1 MGKKVHPTSIRLGI
15 NEEWLGHWFSKINKG
30 GLREYKN
37 NLREDL
43 LIRSYLKNALKNA
56 AVERVEIKRSPQQVN
71 IVIHSA
77 RPGLII
83 GKSGRDID
91 KLKKEIGELVFSKKD
106 IGNLVFSEKNINKP
120 FSSKKSIKIDIE
132 EVRKPD
138 THSQLVARSIAE
150 QLEKRFPY
158 RRVMKKTLEKIILDK
173 ELKGVKIRLAG
184 RLNGAE
190 IARCEWLSKG
200 KIPLQTLSA
209 KIDFAQEVA
218 FTTYGT
224 IGIKVWIHKE
234 KSQNISF

>member
-1 MGKKVHPTSIRLGI
+1 MGKKVHPKSIRLGI
-15 NEEWLGHWFSKINKG
+15 NEEWSGQWFNKINKG

-37 NLREDL
+37 NLKEDWK
-43 LIRSYLKNALKNA
+43 IHSYLKDALKNA
-56 AVERVEIKRSPQQVN
+56 AVEKIETKRSPQQLN
-71 IVIHSA
+71 IIIHSA

-91 KLKKEIGELVFSKKD
+91 KLKKEIGELISPKKEASKS
-106 IGNLVFSEKNINKP
+106 V
-120 FSSKKSIKIDIE
+120 SSKKSIKIDIE
-132 EVRKPD
+132 EVRRPE
-138 THSQLVARSIAE
+138 THAQLIARNIAE

-158 RRVMKKTLEKIILDK
+158 RRVMKKTLEKILLDK

-209 KIDFAQEVA
+209 NIDFAQETA
-218 FTTYGT
+218 FTIYGT
-224 IGIKVWIHKE
+224 IGIKIWVYKE
-234 KSQNISF
+234 KLKNF

>member
-1 MGKKVHPTSIRLGI
+1 MGKKVHPKSIRLGI
-15 NEEWLGHWFSKINKG
+15 NEEWLSHWFSEISKG
-30 GLREYKN
+30 GLRGYKD

-43 LIRSYLKNALKNA
+43 TIRSYLKNALKNA
-56 AVERVEIKRSPQQVN
+56 AVEKVVINRSPQQLN

-83 GKSGRDID
+83 GRSGRDID
-91 KLKKEIGELVFSKKD
+91 KLKKEIN
-106 IGNLVFSEKNINKP
+106 NLVFLKKGVNKSLSP
-120 FSSKKSIKIDIE
+120 KKTIKIDIE
-132 EVRKPD
+132 EVRKPE
-138 THSQLVARSIAE
+138 THSQLVARNIAE

-173 ELKGVKIRLAG
+173 ELKGVKIKLAG
-184 RLNGAE
+184 RLNGSE
-190 IARCEWLSKG
+190 IARCEQLSKG

-209 KIDFAQEVA
+209 KIDYAQETA

-234 KSQNISF
+234 KE